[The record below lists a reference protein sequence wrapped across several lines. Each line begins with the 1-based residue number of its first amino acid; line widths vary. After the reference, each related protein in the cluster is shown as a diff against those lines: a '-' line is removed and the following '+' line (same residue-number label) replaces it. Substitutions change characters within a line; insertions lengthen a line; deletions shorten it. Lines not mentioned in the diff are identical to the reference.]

1 MRMLLMAG
9 AGAAALTLAGC
20 NTSGQDTAGATTSG
34 GGGLGSL
41 INVDLSH
48 IRAEIARNANIALE
62 RVPITIQL
70 PVTVAANVCGVN
82 VNILTVQVDTGG
94 QNSCTATA
102 TSPALEQEVVNTI
115 S

>member
-1 MRMLLMAG
+1 MRTFLLAG
-9 AGAAALTLAGC
+9 AGAVALSLAAC
-20 NTSGQDTAGATTSG
+20 NTAGQDTAGTTG

-41 INVDLSH
+41 INVDLSQ
-48 IRAEIARNANIALE
+48 IRAEIAKNVNVALE
-62 RVPITIQL
+62 RVPISIQL

-82 VNILTVQVDTGG
+82 VNILTVQVDTG

>member
-1 MRMLLMAG
+1 MRMLLLAG
-9 AGAAALTLAGC
+9 AGAVALSLAAC
-20 NTSGQDTAGATTSG
+20 NTAGQNTAGTSTG
-34 GGGLGSL
+34 GDGGLGSL
-41 INVDLSH
+41 INVDLSQ
-48 IRAEIARNANIALE
+48 IRAEIAKNVNVALE

-82 VNILTVQVDTGG
+82 VNILTVQVDTG
-94 QNSCTATA
+94 QASCTATA